1 MDDVSVAN
9 IYNFAVA
16 AYESSDNRRKLTAT
30 YRYGLV
36 LASSSLSKQ
45 PNHWDDAISLKSMS
59 LRHYD
64 RRALTTTSDALNI
77 YYQVFIVN
85 IDTSYSALSSQLKNN
100 VANGQF
106 ADKLHYYGN
115 LYNKTAIAQAS
126 CDHVVTANQE
136 ADDSLASKIIQA
148 IKDYF
153 FCAIPGLLLLLS
165 CTLVEWLRQFFKS
178 QIGVT
183 TSHTIFTM
191 YRFLL
196 KAASISFTVLLIIRD
211 DTPSFVFWILLISRL
226 LCIIVWVII
235 IFILIVY
242 LCFKSSEEINK
253 FTLTFDKLPLHLLLY
268 KPALGFSSSSIQTGY
283 YIHDLLLKYGTIPG
297 YLLLTLVCMVDI
309 TLFKLLP
316 WINTA
321 YSMILKGYPNFL
333 LARLCLYPD
342 FVIQLSQSAAA
353 MYLYSTAEVSD
364 STSICFLFI
373 SITQL
378 FQNLFYLFLYIALD
392 AKKLKQTEALLGY
405 DGLLKLYNQQD
416 DSKLHYKVINKF
428 IESRDVSTNTADFD
442 VAPRVS
448 ESLFKKSSFDVKLA
462 ADVDDEIINVDGN
475 GNADKLLVSYDDYT
489 IGTKVK
495 ADYKGRGKWYSGVIV
510 NVDSDGTYDVEYLN
524 KKIESKVT
532 TERLQVV
539 EDENNYAD
547 WNDDIDDNDFMDIH
561 VLSSSLGLVDSM
573 LLEDIE
579 SDIKMILDK
588 GEPYDKERLSYLQH
602 SLEFHPDYIARKAKQ
617 VEMWED
623 QVAPYLPVSLENMRG
638 FVSSSIFEETLHS
651 LVQYKGYTKELATH
665 LLNKKCLWLCRM
677 SMSDISKLSIQ
688 DLTGLFNPLDHELD
702 VVELASIYASL
713 PDTFLNDHDKL
724 KLLWKHD
731 VLHKLYE
738 MVLKL
743 EDGTLPMKAQ
753 RNKVYKNVTPHNIPK
768 NSKRFTVSIN
778 DHLALE
784 LNRPVSS
791 ATFQAGANYDW
802 SLDEFNCKNNDIEE
816 WEFRDVNIDDFQLI
830 DLRKMSVRMGLK
842 FEREIK
848 IYPLEEL
855 DKSISDIM
863 KKANSGQAYDKDF
876 LAYLQKCLDIHPEHL
891 KRKDN
896 IAGRWKHKVDQ
907 YLHVCLHS
915 MREYIPPSIFGDTIQ
930 SLMEEQGYSK
940 ALAKRL
946 CDKKCLWLCRINTTD
961 ISKMHMYDLQS
972 MFHPLNH
979 SLDVVE
985 LAAIY
990 ASLPDV
996 FDKDVDDE
1004 KLKWKLSIMDRLK
1017 ELISKSE
1024 NGTLPSDLIR
1034 NIAYKNQV
1042 PGFVGR
1048 QTLHALKK
1056 VRVKMGHLSVDV
1068 YGKNKKK
1075 GLKAADRMSK
1085 GKPTGMT
1092 MYSQKS
1098 LSPSKSSYST
1108 ATSPSNFRTTRPLD
1122 MLGDIE
1128 SSLPGDD
1135 SNVVVDSGTSTKQ
1148 RGVTFRESMRK
1159 TSSPLST
1166 KRTSS
1171 TSTDAVVRAERMSS
1185 SPSSSYQPLKPTAPQ
1200 QPPPPPRRGS
1210 VFTITSAYETTSSDV
1225 VSTTANPYRASLIS
1239 NEGSRTSIGFRPSTV
1254 SVADNIRQSSISSRP
1269 SFNPASGNERS
1280 DSIDQRS
1287 SFLKVY
1293 FNSEATTS
1301 GKKNRKSSQQLA
1313 DFDGML

>member
-1 MDDVSVAN
+1 MDGVSVAN

-16 AYESSDNRRKLTAT
+16 AYESSSNRRKLTAP
-30 YRYGLV
+30 YRYDLI

-45 PNHWDDAISLKSMS
+45 SNHWDDAISSKSMS
-59 LRHYD
+59 LRQYD
-64 RRALTTTSDALNI
+64 HRALTTTSDALNI
-77 YYQVFIVN
+77 YYQVLLVN
-85 IDTSYSALSSQLKNN
+85 IDTSYSELSSQLKNN

-115 LYNKTAIAQAS
+115 VYNKTAIAQAS

-196 KAASISFTVLLIIRD
+196 KAASISFTVLLIITD

-226 LCIIVWVII
+226 ICIFVWVII
-235 IFILIVY
+235 VFILIMF
-242 LCFKSSEEINK
+242 LCFKSSEETNK
-253 FTLTFDKLPLHLLLY
+253 FTLTFDKIPLHLLLY

-283 YIHDLLLKYGTIPG
+283 YMHDLLLKYGTIPG
-297 YLLLTLVCMVDI
+297 YLLLTVVCMVDI

-353 MYLYSTAEVSD
+353 MYLYSTAKVSD

-392 AKKLKQTEALLGY
+392 AKKLKHAEASLGY

-416 DSKLHYKVINKF
+416 DSKLHYTVINKF

-448 ESLFKKSSFDVKLA
+448 ESFLKKSSFDINLA
-462 ADVDDEIINVDGN
+462 ADEDDEIINVDGN

-547 WNDDIDDNDFMDIH
+547 WNNDIDDNDFMDMH
-561 VLSSSLGLVDSM
+561 VLSSTLGLVDSM

-651 LVQYKGYTKELATH
+651 LVQYKGYTNELATH

-688 DLTGLFNPLDHELD
+688 DLTGIFNPLDHELD

-863 KKANSGQAYDKDF
+863 KKANSGQAYDKEF

-907 YLHVCLHS
+907 YFHVCLHS

-940 ALAKRL
+940 ALAKHL

-990 ASLPDV
+990 ASLPDA
-996 FDKDVDDE
+996 FDNDVDDE

-1024 NGTLPSDLIR
+1024 NGTLPSDLVR

-1108 ATSPSNFRTTRPLD
+1108 ATSPSKFRTTRPLD
-1122 MLGDIE
+1122 VLGDIE
-1128 SSLPGDD
+1128 SSLPNDD
-1135 SNVVVDSGTSTKQ
+1135 SNVVVDRGASTKQ

-1166 KRTSS
+1166 KKTSS
-1171 TSTDAVVRAERMSS
+1171 TTTDAAVGAERMA

-1254 SVADNIRQSSISSRP
+1254 SVADNVRQSSISSRP